1 LYLETDYVR
10 SGFRRVAQWLAEQRQ
25 VTNDERQVAGIANA
39 LWQEFLN
46 DPRNVF
52 DRFAESNHREHRGR
66 GEKKSDLVQ
75 AMIEVYRGHEPTITP
90 CPDVPEAL
98 ARLATRG
105 VTVGVMTPTAL
116 AIFSDGDPVR
126 QQLKLDALGIGE
138 LFRKVVFT
146 GQNPAW
152 HKPAPEGFSA
162 LSETLGCRPCEC
174 VYVADNPA
182 KDFLGPNQ
190 IGMRSIRVRRAAGL
204 HASLEPAPGCE
215 PETTIT
221 NLAGLPVIIQEMN
234 LGIRIWLPSRSTPG
248 NETRSSLVRPSLNEE
263 RRTKNVERFGRRTNH
278 AGTTFRG

>member
-1 LYLETDYVR
+1 MT
-10 SGFRRVAQWLAEQRQ
+10 
-25 VTNDERQVAGIANA
+25 
-39 LWQEFLN
+39 
-46 DPRNVF
+46 P
-52 DRFAESNHREHRGR
+52 
-66 GEKKSDLVQ
+66 
-75 AMIEVYRGHEPTITP
+75 MTP
-90 CPDVPEAL
+90 C
-98 ARLATRG
+98 
-105 VTVGVMTPTAL
+105 AL

-126 QQLKLDALGIGE
+126 QQLKLDALGVGE

-162 LSETLGCRPCEC
+162 LAEALGCRPYEC

-204 HASLEPAPGCE
+204 YASFEAAPGCE

-221 NLAGLPVIIQEMN
+221 NLTGLPVIVQEMN

-263 RRTKNVERFGRRTNH
+263 R
-278 AGTTFRG
+278 